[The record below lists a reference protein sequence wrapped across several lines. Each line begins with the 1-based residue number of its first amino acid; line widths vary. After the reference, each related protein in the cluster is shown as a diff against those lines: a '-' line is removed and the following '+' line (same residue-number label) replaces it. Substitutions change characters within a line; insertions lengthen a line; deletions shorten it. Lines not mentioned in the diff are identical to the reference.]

1 MTTTYDSIATTT
13 LGSAANTITFNSISG
28 SYTDLR
34 VVVSGSFS
42 GNLQASIRFNN
53 LSTAIYSYTEVTGNG
68 VEATSVFAG
77 NDNRIYFN
85 STSTA
90 STTQPFLM
98 TADVFNY
105 TNSKNKTT
113 LLTFNQDIN
122 GTGGQTTR
130 GVGLWRDTSA
140 ITRIDLFAG
149 ANNFTTGTV
158 ATLYGIKAE

>member
-1 MTTTYDSIATTT
+1 MTITYDSIATTT
-13 LGSAANTITFNSISG
+13 LGSATNTITFNSIPG

-34 VVVSGSFS
+34 VVISGSFS
-42 GNLQASIRFNN
+42 GNLQSSIRFNN
-53 LSTAIYSYTEVTGNG
+53 LSTSIYSYTELVGNG
-68 VEATSVFAG
+68 TTATSGFAS
-77 NDNRIYFN
+77 NDNRIYFTYN
-85 STSTA
+85 NVASTA
-90 STTQPFLM
+90 QPFLI

-113 LLTFNQDIN
+113 LYTFNQDIN
-122 GTGGQTTR
+122 GAGGQTVR
-130 GVGLWRDTSA
+130 GVGLWRDTSV

>member
-53 LSTAIYSYTEVTGNG
+53 LSTEIYSYTELVGNG
-68 VEATSVFAG
+68 TTEASSMFG
-77 NDNRIYFN
+77 GSDNRIYFN
-85 STSTA
+85 ATNPA

-113 LLTFNQDIN
+113 LLTFNQDLN
-122 GTGGQTTR
+122 GSGQTVR
-130 GVGLWRDTSA
+130 GVGLWRNTSA
-140 ITRIDLFAG
+140 ITRIDLTAG